1 MYVNEF
7 KTIFLFFYMNL
18 LNENSSI
25 YEQPN
30 DINIVLKKHQLSMLY
45 KSLEIEEKYEM
56 GIMKD
61 KPGSGKTY
69 VILTMINELRKK
81 NNTTKKKV
89 NVIIVPHNIYFQ
101 WIYSIEKLTQEL
113 SYIKFIEYEHLLNL
127 YNHPEDLYEKRY
139 YFSK

>member
-45 KSLEIEEKYEM
+45 KSLK
-56 GIMKD
+56 
-61 KPGSGKTY
+61 
-69 VILTMINELRKK
+69 LKK
-81 NNTTKKKV
+81 NMKWV
-89 NVIIVPHNIYFQ
+89 
-101 WIYSIEKLTQEL
+101 L
-113 SYIKFIEYEHLLNL
+113 
-127 YNHPEDLYEKRY
+127 
-139 YFSK
+139 